1 MRVATVC
8 RSNMNRSMEAHKL
21 LKSKFRNVHSF
32 GTARR
37 CKLPGPTAMEPVI
50 RDFGVPYMEIYKDL
64 EQQDNRLFS
73 RNGVLPMLER
83 NGQIKLAPE
92 RWQNHV
98 GRFDVIFT
106 FERRVFNDVLEELHK
121 RAESMDGG
129 GEPVQI
135 INIEVC
141 SATPSKSLSYLF
153 EASSFHQTRDK
164 QEEAVTGAQIAFDL
178 CELVSCRPLPC
189 DAALL
194 CIIHRHDQNT
204 LIYPP

>member
-1 MRVATVC
+1 
-8 RSNMNRSMEAHKL
+8 
-21 LKSKFRNVHSF
+21 
-32 GTARR
+32 
-37 CKLPGPTAMEPVI
+37 MEPVI

-135 INIEVC
+135 INIE
-141 SATPSKSLSYLF
+141 
-153 EASSFHQTRDK
+153 TRDK